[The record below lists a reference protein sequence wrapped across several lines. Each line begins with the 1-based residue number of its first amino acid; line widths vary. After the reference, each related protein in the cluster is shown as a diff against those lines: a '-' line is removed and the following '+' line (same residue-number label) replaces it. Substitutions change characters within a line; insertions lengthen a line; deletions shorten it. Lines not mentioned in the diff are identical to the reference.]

1 MATIRAARRP
11 PPSAICSRAP
21 PAWRPRPKLRPAA
34 AARPEVAIRRA
45 PAGPRVR
52 AAPQGS
58 RPAGPT
64 TAPPAPASPAR
75 RSPQISSR
83 EKETCSSYFGPV
95 ADQVVID
102 AGQFDRFR
110 VIAPQPL
117 HKGLDR
123 GIEIEDQATGVRIPY
138 HALEP
143 EKRRNPHAPG
153 DRGDQMQTRGR
164 IEHKIP
170 GRELDFVGTVEVL
183 DHQLAPVILVRLR
196 QKQRHRQVGP

>member
-11 PPSAICSRAP
+11 PPSAICPRAP

-34 AARPEVAIRRA
+34 AARPEVATRRA

-52 AAPQGS
+52 AARQGS
-58 RPAGPT
+58 CPAGPT
-64 TAPPAPASPAR
+64 TAPPATASPAP

-102 AGQFDRFR
+102 TGQFDRFR
-110 VIAPQPL
+110 VVSPQPL

-123 GIEIEDQATGVRIPY
+123 GVKIEDQATGVRIPY

-143 EKRRNPHAPG
+143 EKRCHPHTTG
-153 DRGDQMQTRGR
+153 DRRDQMQTRRR
-164 IEHKIP
+164 IKHEVP
-170 GRELDFVGTVEVL
+170 GRELDFVGTIEIL
-183 DHQLAPVILVRLR
+183 DDQFAPVRLVR
-196 QKQRHRQVGP
+196 